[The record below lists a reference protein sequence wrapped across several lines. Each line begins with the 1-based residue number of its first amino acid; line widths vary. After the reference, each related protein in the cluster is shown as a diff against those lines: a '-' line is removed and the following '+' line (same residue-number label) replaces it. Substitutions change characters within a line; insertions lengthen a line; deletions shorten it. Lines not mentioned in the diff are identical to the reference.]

1 MRLPDHRDSSFRAK
15 YRTVHRVLIT
25 DSLSKAGLKVLEQTP
40 GIEVVIRSGLTPQQV
55 REELKSVDAI
65 IIRSGTTLTAEILE
79 DQQRLKCIARA
90 GVGVDNINLEAAT
103 RAGVLVMNT
112 PSGNTISTAE
122 HTFAM
127 MLALSRN
134 IGPAHASMKAGK
146 WDRKSFQG
154 TQLAGK
160 TLAVL
165 GLGRIGLSVAARA
178 RAFEMNVLGYDPLI
192 SEEKCKELGIQL
204 FRDVDEIVT
213 RCDYLTVHTPLTDE
227 TRGIINAARLAS
239 MKKGVR
245 IINCARG
252 GIIDEQD
259 LAAAIESGH
268 VAGAALDVFVDEPPT
283 DRRLVDLP
291 KVLATP
297 HLGASTD
304 EAQEMVSIEAAELVV
319 AYLQRNEI
327 RCAVNMAPVSAQ
339 EMAELQHYLNLCYRL
354 GLLSAQMIRG
364 QGLKNAEVVYRGDA
378 AFRKTRLLTNA
389 FTAGLLEG
397 ALDESVNVINATSV
411 AQARGIHIR
420 ESATGDCENFAS
432 MVSVI
437 VETGHGRFEASGT
450 IFGNQFMRLVRLNEF
465 QFEAYLDGLLLIYRH
480 RDVPGV
486 IGFIGTHLG
495 EDNVN
500 IAQMAL
506 GRRSQAP
513 GGPAAA
519 ILNLD
524 STPSAETLNRI
535 RAYQPDTKV
544 DIVKLPPANAG
555 LPWLTAR

>member
-1 MRLPDHRDSSFRAK
+1 M
-15 YRTVHRVLIT
+15 YRVLIT
-25 DSLSKAGLKVLEQTP
+25 DSLSKAGLKVLEQTE
-40 GIEVVIRSGLTPQQV
+40 GIEVVIRSGLTPEQV
-55 REELKSVDAI
+55 REELKTVDAI

-79 DQQRLKCIARA
+79 GQERLKCIARA

-134 IGPAHASMKAGK
+134 IGPAHASMKSGK

-160 TLAVL
+160 TLAVI

-178 RAFEMNVLGYDPLI
+178 VAFEMNVLGYDPLI
-192 SEEKCKELGIQL
+192 SEEKCKEYGIQL

-213 RCDYLTVHTPLTDE
+213 KCDYLTVHTPLTEE
-227 TRGIINAARLAS
+227 TRSIINAARLAK

-252 GIIDEQD
+252 GIVDETA
-259 LAAAIESGH
+259 LADAIESGH
-268 VAGAALDVFVDEPPT
+268 VAGAAMDVFVEEPPK
-283 DRRLVDLP
+283 DRRLIDLP

-319 AYLQRNEI
+319 AYLTRNEI
-327 RCAVNMAPVSAQ
+327 RCAVNMAPVSAA
-339 EMAELQHYLNLCYRL
+339 EMNELRHYLNLCYRL
-354 GLLSAQMIRG
+354 GLLGAQMIRG
-364 QGLKNAEVVYRGDA
+364 QGLRSAEVIYRGEA
-378 AFRKTRLLTNA
+378 AGRKTRILTNA
-389 FTAGLLEG
+389 FTAGLLEA
-397 ALDESVNVINATSV
+397 ALDESVNIINATSV

-420 ESATGDCENFAS
+420 ESSTGDCENFAS
-432 MVSVI
+432 MVSV
-437 VETGHGRFEASGT
+437 VLETDQGRFETSGT

-465 QFEAYLDGLLLIYRH
+465 HFEAYLDGLLLIYRH

-486 IGFIGTHLG
+486 IGFIGTVLG
-495 EDNVN
+495 EHKVN

-506 GRRSQAP
+506 GRRQTQP
-513 GGPAAA
+513 GGASVAV
-519 ILNLD
+519 LNLD
-524 STPSAETLNRI
+524 SE
-535 RAYQPDTKV
+535 
-544 DIVKLPPANAG
+544 PPAEAIQRVRDHQEVSGVDMVRLPAAG
-555 LPWLTAR
+555 ASLPWLTTN

>member
-1 MRLPDHRDSSFRAK
+1 M
-15 YRTVHRVLIT
+15 HRVLIT

-79 DQQRLKCIARA
+79 GQDRLKCIARA

-227 TRGIINAARLAS
+227 TRGIINADRLAK

-259 LAAAIESGH
+259 LATAIESGH

-339 EMAELQHYLNLCYRL
+339 EMAELQHYLNLSYRL

-364 QGLKNAEVVYRGDA
+364 QGLKSAEVVYRGDA
-378 AFRKTRLLTNA
+378 ASRKTRLLTNA
-389 FTAGLLEG
+389 FTVGLLES

-437 VETGHGRFEASGT
+437 VETGQGRFEASGT

-524 STPSAETLNRI
+524 SAPSAAALNKI
-535 RAYQPDTKV
+535 REYQEGTTV
-544 DIVKLPPANAG
+544 DVVRLPPANAS

>member
-1 MRLPDHRDSSFRAK
+1 
-15 YRTVHRVLIT
+15 VHRVLIT

-65 IIRSGTTLTAEILE
+65 IIRSGTTLTAELLE
-79 DQQRLKCIARA
+79 GQDRLKCIARA

-227 TRGIINAARLAS
+227 TRGIINADRLAK

-259 LAAAIESGH
+259 LATAIESGH

-339 EMAELQHYLNLCYRL
+339 EMAELQHYLNLSYRL

-364 QGLKNAEVVYRGDA
+364 QGLKSAEVVYRGDA
-378 AFRKTRLLTNA
+378 ASRKTRLLTNA
-389 FTAGLLEG
+389 FTVGLLES

-437 VETGHGRFEASGT
+437 VETGQGRFEASGT

-524 STPSAETLNRI
+524 SAPSAAALNRI
-535 RAYQPDTKV
+535 REYQEGTTV
-544 DIVKLPPANAG
+544 DVVRLPPANAS

>member
-1 MRLPDHRDSSFRAK
+1 M
-15 YRTVHRVLIT
+15 YRVLIT
-25 DSLSKAGLKVLEQTP
+25 DSLSKAGLKVLEQTE
-40 GIEVVIRSGLTPQQV
+40 GIEVVIRSGLTPEQV
-55 REELKSVDAI
+55 REELKTVDAI

-79 DQQRLKCIARA
+79 GQERLKCIARA

-160 TLAVL
+160 TLAVI

-178 RAFEMNVLGYDPLI
+178 VAFEMNVLGYDPLI
-192 SEEKCKELGIQL
+192 SEEKCKEYGIQL

-213 RCDYLTVHTPLTDE
+213 KCDYLTVHTPLTEE
-227 TRGIINAARLAS
+227 TRSIINAARLAK

-252 GIIDEQD
+252 GIVDETA
-259 LAAAIESGH
+259 LADAIESGH
-268 VAGAALDVFVDEPPT
+268 VAGAAMDVFVEEPPK
-283 DRRLVDLP
+283 DRRLIDLP

-319 AYLQRNEI
+319 AYLTRNEI
-327 RCAVNMAPVSAQ
+327 RCAVNMAPVSAA
-339 EMAELQHYLNLCYRL
+339 EMNELRHYLNLCYRL
-354 GLLSAQMIRG
+354 GLLGAQMIRG
-364 QGLKNAEVVYRGDA
+364 QGLRSAEVIYRGEA
-378 AFRKTRLLTNA
+378 AGRKTRILTNA
-389 FTAGLLEG
+389 FTAGLLEA
-397 ALDESVNVINATSV
+397 ALDESVNIINATSV

-420 ESATGDCENFAS
+420 ESSTGDCENFAS
-432 MVSVI
+432 MVSV
-437 VETGHGRFEASGT
+437 VLETDQGRFETSGT

-465 QFEAYLDGLLLIYRH
+465 HFEAYLDGLLLIYRH

-486 IGFIGTHLG
+486 IGFIGTVLG
-495 EDNVN
+495 EHKVN

-506 GRRSQAP
+506 GRRQTQP
-513 GGPAAA
+513 GGASVAV
-519 ILNLD
+519 LNLD
-524 STPSAETLNRI
+524 SE
-535 RAYQPDTKV
+535 
-544 DIVKLPPANAG
+544 PPAEAIQRVRDHQEVSGVDMVRLPAAG
-555 LPWLTAR
+555 ASLPWLTTN

>member
-1 MRLPDHRDSSFRAK
+1 M
-15 YRTVHRVLIT
+15 HRVLIT

-79 DQQRLKCIARA
+79 GQERLKCIARA

-213 RCDYLTVHTPLTDE
+213 RCDYLTVHTPLTEE
-227 TRGIINAARLAS
+227 TRGIINAERLAK

-339 EMAELQHYLNLCYRL
+339 EMSELQHYLNLCYRL

-364 QGLKNAEVVYRGDA
+364 QGLKSAEVVYRGDA
-378 AFRKTRLLTNA
+378 ASRKTRLLTNA

-432 MVSVI
+432 VVSVI
-437 VETGHGRFEASGT
+437 VETGQGRFEASGT

-513 GGPAAA
+513 GGAAAA

-524 STPSAETLNRI
+524 STPSAETLSKI

-544 DIVKLPPANAG
+544 DIVRLPPANAG

>member
-1 MRLPDHRDSSFRAK
+1 M
-15 YRTVHRVLIT
+15 YRVLIT
-25 DSLSKAGLKVLEQTP
+25 DSLSKAGLKVLEQTE
-40 GIEVVIRSGLTPQQV
+40 GIEVVIRSGLTPEQV
-55 REELKSVDAI
+55 REELKTVDAI

-79 DQQRLKCIARA
+79 GQERLKCIARA

-160 TLAVL
+160 TLAVI

-178 RAFEMNVLGYDPLI
+178 VAFEMNVLGYDPLI
-192 SEEKCKELGIQL
+192 SEEKCKEYGIQL

-213 RCDYLTVHTPLTDE
+213 KCDYLTVHTPLTEE
-227 TRGIINAARLAS
+227 TRSIINAARLAK

-252 GIIDEQD
+252 GIVDETA
-259 LAAAIESGH
+259 LADAIESGH
-268 VAGAALDVFVDEPPT
+268 VAGAAMDVFVEEPPK
-283 DRRLVDLP
+283 DRRLIDLP

-319 AYLQRNEI
+319 AYLTRNEI
-327 RCAVNMAPVSAQ
+327 RCAVNMAPVSAA
-339 EMAELQHYLNLCYRL
+339 EMNELRHYLNLCYRL
-354 GLLSAQMIRG
+354 GLLGAQMIRG
-364 QGLKNAEVVYRGDA
+364 QGLRSAEVIYRGEA
-378 AFRKTRLLTNA
+378 ASRKTRILTNA
-389 FTAGLLEG
+389 FTAGLLEA
-397 ALDESVNVINATSV
+397 ALDESVNIINATSV

-420 ESATGDCENFAS
+420 ESSTGDCENFAS
-432 MVSVI
+432 MVSV
-437 VETGHGRFEASGT
+437 VLETDQGRFETSGT

-465 QFEAYLDGLLLIYRH
+465 HFEAYLDGLLLIYRH

-486 IGFIGTHLG
+486 IGFIGTVLG
-495 EDNVN
+495 EHKVN

-506 GRRSQAP
+506 GRRQTQP
-513 GGPAAA
+513 GGASVAV
-519 ILNLD
+519 LNLD
-524 STPSAETLNRI
+524 SEPSAEAIQRV
-535 RAYQPDTKV
+535 RDHQEVSGV
-544 DIVKLPPANAG
+544 DMVRLPAAG
-555 LPWLTAR
+555 ASLPWLTTN

>member
-1 MRLPDHRDSSFRAK
+1 M
-15 YRTVHRVLIT
+15 YRVLIT
-25 DSLSKAGLKVLEQTP
+25 DSLSKAGLKVLEQTE
-40 GIEVVIRSGLTPQQV
+40 GIEVVIRSGLTPEQV
-55 REELKSVDAI
+55 REELKTVDAI

-79 DQQRLKCIARA
+79 GQERLKCIARA

-160 TLAVL
+160 TLAVI

-178 RAFEMNVLGYDPLI
+178 VAFEMNVLGYDPLI
-192 SEEKCKELGIQL
+192 SEEKCKEYGIQL
-204 FRDVDEIVT
+204 FRDVDDIVT
-213 RCDYLTVHTPLTDE
+213 KCDYLTVHTPLTEE
-227 TRGIINAARLAS
+227 TRSIINAARLAK

-252 GIIDEQD
+252 GIVDETA
-259 LAAAIESGH
+259 LADAIESGH
-268 VAGAALDVFVDEPPT
+268 VAGAAMDVFVEEPPK
-283 DRRLVDLP
+283 DRRLIDLP

-319 AYLQRNEI
+319 AYLTRNEI
-327 RCAVNMAPVSAQ
+327 RCAVNMAPVSAA
-339 EMAELQHYLNLCYRL
+339 EMNELRHYLNLCYRL
-354 GLLSAQMIRG
+354 GLLGAQMIRG
-364 QGLKNAEVVYRGDA
+364 QGLRSAEVIYRGEA
-378 AFRKTRLLTNA
+378 ASRKTRILTNA
-389 FTAGLLEG
+389 FTAGLLEA
-397 ALDESVNVINATSV
+397 ALDESVNIINATSV
-411 AQARGIHIR
+411 AHARGIHIR
-420 ESATGDCENFAS
+420 ESSTGDCENFAS
-432 MVSVI
+432 MVSV
-437 VETGHGRFEASGT
+437 VLETDQGRFETSGT

-465 QFEAYLDGLLLIYRH
+465 HFEAYLDGLLLIYRH

-486 IGFIGTHLG
+486 IGFIGTVLG
-495 EDNVN
+495 EHKVN

-506 GRRSQAP
+506 GRRQTQP
-513 GGPAAA
+513 GGASVAV
-519 ILNLD
+519 LNLD
-524 STPSAETLNRI
+524 SEPSAEAIQRV
-535 RAYQPDTKV
+535 RDHKEVSGV
-544 DIVKLPPANAG
+544 DMVRLPAAG
-555 LPWLTAR
+555 ASLPWLTTN

>member
-1 MRLPDHRDSSFRAK
+1 
-15 YRTVHRVLIT
+15 VHRVLIT

-79 DQQRLKCIARA
+79 GQERLKCIARA

-213 RCDYLTVHTPLTDE
+213 RCDYLTVHTPLTEE
-227 TRGIINAARLAS
+227 TRGIINAERLAK

-268 VAGAALDVFVDEPPT
+268 SMCSSMNHPPIVGWSICPKCWP
-283 DRRLVDLP
+283 RRTWVLP
-291 KVLATP
+291 LMKLRKWFPSKRPSWSWPTCSAMKSAVP
-297 HLGASTD
+297 
-304 EAQEMVSIEAAELVV
+304 SIWLP
-319 AYLQRNEI
+319 YPL
-327 RCAVNMAPVSAQ
+327 
-339 EMAELQHYLNLCYRL
+339 
-354 GLLSAQMIRG
+354 
-364 QGLKNAEVVYRGDA
+364 
-378 AFRKTRLLTNA
+378 RKWSNCSIT
-389 FTAGLLEG
+389 
-397 ALDESVNVINATSV
+397 
-411 AQARGIHIR
+411 
-420 ESATGDCENFAS
+420 
-432 MVSVI
+432 
-437 VETGHGRFEASGT
+437 
-450 IFGNQFMRLVRLNEF
+450 
-465 QFEAYLDGLLLIYRH
+465 
-480 RDVPGV
+480 
-486 IGFIGTHLG
+486 
-495 EDNVN
+495 
-500 IAQMAL
+500 
-506 GRRSQAP
+506 
-513 GGPAAA
+513 
-519 ILNLD
+519 
-524 STPSAETLNRI
+524 
-535 RAYQPDTKV
+535 
-544 DIVKLPPANAG
+544 
-555 LPWLTAR
+555 

>member
-1 MRLPDHRDSSFRAK
+1 M
-15 YRTVHRVLIT
+15 HRVLIT

-79 DQQRLKCIARA
+79 GQERLKCIARA

-227 TRGIINAARLAS
+227 TRGIINADRLAK

-339 EMAELQHYLNLCYRL
+339 EMSELQHYLNLCYRL
-354 GLLSAQMIRG
+354 GLLCAQMIRG
-364 QGLKNAEVVYRGDA
+364 QGLKSAEVVYRGDA
-378 AFRKTRLLTNA
+378 ASRKTRLLTNA

-437 VETGHGRFEASGT
+437 VETGTGRFEASGT

-513 GGPAAA
+513 GGAAAA

-524 STPSAETLNRI
+524 STPSAETLNKI

>member
-1 MRLPDHRDSSFRAK
+1 
-15 YRTVHRVLIT
+15 VHRVLIT

-79 DQQRLKCIARA
+79 GQERLKCIARA

-213 RCDYLTVHTPLTDE
+213 RCDYLTVHTPLTEE
-227 TRGIINAARLAS
+227 TRGIINADRLAK

-339 EMAELQHYLNLCYRL
+339 EMSELQHYLNLCYRL

-364 QGLKNAEVVYRGDA
+364 QGLKSAEVVYRGDA
-378 AFRKTRLLTNA
+378 ASRKTRLLTNA

-437 VETGHGRFEASGT
+437 VETGTGRFEASGT

-513 GGPAAA
+513 GGAAAA

-524 STPSAETLNRI
+524 STPSAETLNKI

-544 DIVKLPPANAG
+544 DIVRLPPANAG

>member
-1 MRLPDHRDSSFRAK
+1 
-15 YRTVHRVLIT
+15 VHRVLIT

-134 IGPAHASMKAGK
+134 IGPAYASMKAGK

-227 TRGIINAARLAS
+227 TRGIINAPRLAS

-283 DRRLVDLP
+283 DRHLMDLP

-364 QGLKNAEVVYRGDA
+364 QSLKNAEVVYRGDA
-378 AFRKTRLLTNA
+378 ASRKTRLLTNA

-437 VETGHGRFEASGT
+437 VETGQGRFEASGT

-513 GGPAAA
+513 GGAAAA

-524 STPSAETLNRI
+524 STPSAETLNKI

>member
-1 MRLPDHRDSSFRAK
+1 
-15 YRTVHRVLIT
+15 VHRVLIT

-134 IGPAHASMKAGK
+134 IGPAYASMKAGK

-227 TRGIINAARLAS
+227 TRGIINAPRLAS

-283 DRRLVDLP
+283 DRHLMDLP

-364 QGLKNAEVVYRGDA
+364 QSLKNAEVVYRGDA
-378 AFRKTRLLTNA
+378 ASRKTRLLTNA

-437 VETGHGRFEASGT
+437 VETGQGRFEASGT

-513 GGPAAA
+513 GGAAAA

>member
-1 MRLPDHRDSSFRAK
+1 M
-15 YRTVHRVLIT
+15 HRVLIT

-40 GIEVVIRSGLTPQQV
+40 GIELVIRSGLTPQQV

-79 DQQRLKCIARA
+79 GQERLKCIARA

-213 RCDYLTVHTPLTDE
+213 RCDYLTVHTPLTEE
-227 TRGIINAARLAS
+227 TRGIINADRLAK

-339 EMAELQHYLNLCYRL
+339 EMSELQHYLNLCYRL

-364 QGLKNAEVVYRGDA
+364 QGLKSAEVVYRGDA
-378 AFRKTRLLTNA
+378 ASRKTRLLTNA

-437 VETGHGRFEASGT
+437 VETGTGRFEASGT

-513 GGPAAA
+513 GGAAAA

-524 STPSAETLNRI
+524 STPSAETLSKI

>member
-1 MRLPDHRDSSFRAK
+1 M
-15 YRTVHRVLIT
+15 HRVLIT

-134 IGPAHASMKAGK
+134 IGPAYASMKAGK

-227 TRGIINAARLAS
+227 TRGIINAPRLAS

-283 DRRLVDLP
+283 DRHLMDLP

-364 QGLKNAEVVYRGDA
+364 QSLKNAEVVYRGDA
-378 AFRKTRLLTNA
+378 ASRKTRLLTNA

-437 VETGHGRFEASGT
+437 VETGQGRFEASGT

-513 GGPAAA
+513 GGAAAA

-524 STPSAETLNRI
+524 STPSAETLNKI

>member
-1 MRLPDHRDSSFRAK
+1 M
-15 YRTVHRVLIT
+15 HRVLIT

-65 IIRSGTTLTAEILE
+65 IIRSGTTLTAELLE
-79 DQQRLKCIARA
+79 GQDRLKCIARA

-227 TRGIINAARLAS
+227 TRGIINADRLAK

-259 LAAAIESGH
+259 LATAIESGH

-339 EMAELQHYLNLCYRL
+339 EMAELQHYLNLSYRL

-364 QGLKNAEVVYRGDA
+364 QGLKSAEVVYRGDA
-378 AFRKTRLLTNA
+378 ASRKTRLLTNA
-389 FTAGLLEG
+389 FTVGLLES

-437 VETGHGRFEASGT
+437 VETGQGRFEASGT

-524 STPSAETLNRI
+524 SAPSAAALNRI
-535 RAYQPDTKV
+535 REYQEGTTV
-544 DIVKLPPANAG
+544 DVVRLPPANAS

>member
-1 MRLPDHRDSSFRAK
+1 
-15 YRTVHRVLIT
+15 
-25 DSLSKAGLKVLEQTP
+25 
-40 GIEVVIRSGLTPQQV
+40 
-55 REELKSVDAI
+55 
-65 IIRSGTTLTAEILE
+65 
-79 DQQRLKCIARA
+79 
-90 GVGVDNINLEAAT
+90 
-103 RAGVLVMNT
+103 
-112 PSGNTISTAE
+112 
-122 HTFAM
+122 M

-165 GLGRIGLSVAARA
+165 GLGRIGLSVATRA

-227 TRGIINAARLAS
+227 TRGIINADRLAK

-259 LAAAIESGH
+259 LATAIESGH

-283 DRRLVDLP
+283 DRRLVDLA

-339 EMAELQHYLNLCYRL
+339 EMAELQHYLNLSYRL

-364 QGLKNAEVVYRGDA
+364 QGLKSAEVVYRGDA
-378 AFRKTRLLTNA
+378 ASRKTRLLTNA
-389 FTAGLLEG
+389 FTVGLLES

-437 VETGHGRFEASGT
+437 VETGQGRFEASGT

-524 STPSAETLNRI
+524 SAPSAAALNKI
-535 RAYQPDTKV
+535 REYQEGTTV
-544 DIVKLPPANAG
+544 DVVRLPPANAS

>member
-1 MRLPDHRDSSFRAK
+1 M
-15 YRTVHRVLIT
+15 YRVLIT
-25 DSLSKAGLKVLEQTP
+25 DSLSKAGLKVLEQTE
-40 GIEVVIRSGLTPQQV
+40 GIEVVIRSGLTPEQV
-55 REELKSVDAI
+55 REELKTVDAI

-79 DQQRLKCIARA
+79 GQERLKCIARA

-160 TLAVL
+160 TLAVI

-178 RAFEMNVLGYDPLI
+178 VAFEMNVLGYDPLI
-192 SEEKCKELGIQL
+192 SEEKCKEYGIQL

-213 RCDYLTVHTPLTDE
+213 KCDYLTVHTPLTEE
-227 TRGIINAARLAS
+227 TRSIINAARLAK

-252 GIIDEQD
+252 GIVDETA
-259 LAAAIESGH
+259 LADAIESGH
-268 VAGAALDVFVDEPPT
+268 VAGAAMDVFVEEPPK
-283 DRRLVDLP
+283 DRRLIDLP

-319 AYLQRNEI
+319 AYLTRNEI
-327 RCAVNMAPVSAQ
+327 RCAVNMAPVSAA
-339 EMAELQHYLNLCYRL
+339 EMNELRHYLNLCYRL
-354 GLLSAQMIRG
+354 GLLGAQMIRG
-364 QGLKNAEVVYRGDA
+364 QGLRSAEVIYRGEA
-378 AFRKTRLLTNA
+378 ASRKTRILTNA
-389 FTAGLLEG
+389 FTAGLLEA
-397 ALDESVNVINATSV
+397 ALDESVNIINATSV

-420 ESATGDCENFAS
+420 ESSTGDCENFAS
-432 MVSVI
+432 MVSV
-437 VETGHGRFEASGT
+437 VLETDQGRFETSGT

-465 QFEAYLDGLLLIYRH
+465 HFEAYLDGLLLIYRH

-486 IGFIGTHLG
+486 IGFIGTVLG
-495 EDNVN
+495 EHKVN

-506 GRRSQAP
+506 GRRQTQP
-513 GGPAAA
+513 GGASVAV
-519 ILNLD
+519 LNLD
-524 STPSAETLNRI
+524 SEPSAEAIQRV
-535 RAYQPDTKV
+535 RDHKEVSGV
-544 DIVKLPPANAG
+544 DMVRLPAAG
-555 LPWLTAR
+555 ASLPWLTTN

>member
-1 MRLPDHRDSSFRAK
+1 M
-15 YRTVHRVLIT
+15 HRVLIT

-134 IGPAHASMKAGK
+134 IGPAYASMKAGK

-227 TRGIINAARLAS
+227 TRGIINAPRLAS

-283 DRRLVDLP
+283 DRHLMDLP

-364 QGLKNAEVVYRGDA
+364 QSLKNAEVVYRGDA
-378 AFRKTRLLTNA
+378 ASRKTRLLTNA

-437 VETGHGRFEASGT
+437 VETGQGRFEASGT

-513 GGPAAA
+513 GGAAAA

>member
-1 MRLPDHRDSSFRAK
+1 M
-15 YRTVHRVLIT
+15 YRVLIT
-25 DSLSKAGLKVLEQTP
+25 DSLSKAGLKVLEQTE
-40 GIEVVIRSGLTPQQV
+40 GIEVVIRSGLTPEQV
-55 REELKSVDAI
+55 REELKTVDAI

-79 DQQRLKCIARA
+79 GQERLKCIARA

-160 TLAVL
+160 TLAVI

-178 RAFEMNVLGYDPLI
+178 VAFEMNVLGYDPLI
-192 SEEKCKELGIQL
+192 SEEKCKEYGIQL
-204 FRDVDEIVT
+204 FRDVDDIVT
-213 RCDYLTVHTPLTDE
+213 KCDYLTVHTPLTEE
-227 TRGIINAARLAS
+227 TRSIINAARLAK

-252 GIIDEQD
+252 GIVDETA
-259 LAAAIESGH
+259 LADAIESGH
-268 VAGAALDVFVDEPPT
+268 VAGAAMDVFVEEPPK
-283 DRRLVDLP
+283 DRRLIDLP

-319 AYLQRNEI
+319 AYLTRNEI
-327 RCAVNMAPVSAQ
+327 RCAVNMAPVSAA
-339 EMAELQHYLNLCYRL
+339 EMNELRHYLNLCYRL
-354 GLLSAQMIRG
+354 GLLGAQMIRG
-364 QGLKNAEVVYRGDA
+364 QGLRSAEVIYRGEA
-378 AFRKTRLLTNA
+378 ASRKTRILTNA
-389 FTAGLLEG
+389 FTAGLLEA
-397 ALDESVNVINATSV
+397 ALDESVNIINATSV

-420 ESATGDCENFAS
+420 ESSTGDCENFAS
-432 MVSVI
+432 MVSV
-437 VETGHGRFEASGT
+437 VLETDQGRFETSGT

-465 QFEAYLDGLLLIYRH
+465 HFEAYLDGLLLIYRH

-486 IGFIGTHLG
+486 IGFIGTVLG
-495 EDNVN
+495 EHKVN

-506 GRRSQAP
+506 GRRQTQP
-513 GGPAAA
+513 GGASVAV
-519 ILNLD
+519 LNLD
-524 STPSAETLNRI
+524 SEPSAEAIQRV
-535 RAYQPDTKV
+535 RDHKEVSGV
-544 DIVKLPPANAG
+544 DMVRLPAAG
-555 LPWLTAR
+555 ASLPWLTTN

>member
-1 MRLPDHRDSSFRAK
+1 M
-15 YRTVHRVLIT
+15 YRVLIT
-25 DSLSKAGLKVLEQTP
+25 DSLSKAGLKVLEQTE
-40 GIEVVIRSGLTPQQV
+40 GIEVVIRSGLTPEQV
-55 REELKSVDAI
+55 REELKTVDAI

-79 DQQRLKCIARA
+79 GQERLKCIARA

-134 IGPAHASMKAGK
+134 IGPAHASMKSGK

-160 TLAVL
+160 TLAVI

-178 RAFEMNVLGYDPLI
+178 VAFEMNVLGYDPLI
-192 SEEKCKELGIQL
+192 SEEKCKEYGIQL

-213 RCDYLTVHTPLTDE
+213 KCDYLTVHTPLTEE
-227 TRGIINAARLAS
+227 TRSIINAARLAK

-252 GIIDEQD
+252 GIVDETA
-259 LAAAIESGH
+259 LADAIESGH
-268 VAGAALDVFVDEPPT
+268 VAGAAMDVFVEEPPK
-283 DRRLVDLP
+283 DRRLIDLP

-319 AYLQRNEI
+319 AYLTRNEI
-327 RCAVNMAPVSAQ
+327 RCAVNMAPVSAA
-339 EMAELQHYLNLCYRL
+339 EMNELRHYLNLCYRL
-354 GLLSAQMIRG
+354 GLLGAQMIRG
-364 QGLKNAEVVYRGDA
+364 QGLRSAEVIYRGEA
-378 AFRKTRLLTNA
+378 ASRKTRILTNA
-389 FTAGLLEG
+389 FTAGLLEA
-397 ALDESVNVINATSV
+397 ALDESVNIINATSV

-420 ESATGDCENFAS
+420 ESSTGDCENFAS
-432 MVSVI
+432 MVSV
-437 VETGHGRFEASGT
+437 VLETDQGRFETSGT

-465 QFEAYLDGLLLIYRH
+465 HFEAYLDGLLLIYRH

-486 IGFIGTHLG
+486 IGFIGTVLG
-495 EDNVN
+495 EHKVN

-506 GRRSQAP
+506 GRRQTQP
-513 GGPAAA
+513 GGASVAV
-519 ILNLD
+519 LNLD
-524 STPSAETLNRI
+524 SE
-535 RAYQPDTKV
+535 
-544 DIVKLPPANAG
+544 PPAEAIQRVRDHQEVSGVDMVRLPAAG
-555 LPWLTAR
+555 ASLPWLTTN

>member
-1 MRLPDHRDSSFRAK
+1 
-15 YRTVHRVLIT
+15 LIT

-79 DQQRLKCIARA
+79 GQERLKCIARA

-213 RCDYLTVHTPLTDE
+213 RCDYLTVHTPLTEE
-227 TRGIINAARLAS
+227 TRGIINADRLAK

-339 EMAELQHYLNLCYRL
+339 EMSELQHYLNLCYRL

-364 QGLKNAEVVYRGDA
+364 QGLKSAEVVYRGDA
-378 AFRKTRLLTNA
+378 ASRKTRLLTNA

-437 VETGHGRFEASGT
+437 VETGQGRFEASGT

-513 GGPAAA
+513 GGAAAA

-524 STPSAETLNRI
+524 STPSAETLNKI

>member
-1 MRLPDHRDSSFRAK
+1 M
-15 YRTVHRVLIT
+15 HRVLIT

-79 DQQRLKCIARA
+79 GQDRLKCIARA

-227 TRGIINAARLAS
+227 TRGIINADRLAK

-259 LAAAIESGH
+259 LATAIESGH

-339 EMAELQHYLNLCYRL
+339 EMAELQHYLNLSYRL

-364 QGLKNAEVVYRGDA
+364 QGLKSAEVVYRGDA
-378 AFRKTRLLTNA
+378 ASRKTRLLTNA
-389 FTAGLLEG
+389 FTVGLLES

-437 VETGHGRFEASGT
+437 VETGQGRFEASGT

-524 STPSAETLNRI
+524 SAPSAAALNKI
-535 RAYQPDTKV
+535 REYQEGHDSGCCSTSPGQRQSAVADRKV
-544 DIVKLPPANAG
+544 SMAPAAC
-555 LPWLTAR
+555 LLRCQHA

>member
-1 MRLPDHRDSSFRAK
+1 M
-15 YRTVHRVLIT
+15 HRVLIT

-55 REELKSVDAI
+55 REELKTVDAI

-79 DQQRLKCIARA
+79 GQERLKCIARA

-227 TRGIINAARLAS
+227 TRGIINAERLAK

-339 EMAELQHYLNLCYRL
+339 EMVELQHYLNLCYRL

-364 QGLKNAEVVYRGDA
+364 QGLKTAEVVYRGDA
-378 AFRKTRLLTNA
+378 AARKTRLLTNA
-389 FTAGLLEG
+389 FTAGLLES

-437 VETGHGRFEASGT
+437 VETGQGRFEASGT

-524 STPSAETLNRI
+524 SPPSAGTLNRI
-535 RAYQPDTKV
+535 RAYQPDTTV

>member
-1 MRLPDHRDSSFRAK
+1 M
-15 YRTVHRVLIT
+15 HRVLIT

-79 DQQRLKCIARA
+79 GQERLKCIARA

-213 RCDYLTVHTPLTDE
+213 RCDYLTVHTPLTEE
-227 TRGIINAARLAS
+227 TRGIINAERLAK

-339 EMAELQHYLNLCYRL
+339 EMVELQHYLNLCYRL

-364 QGLKNAEVVYRGDA
+364 QGLKTAEVVYRGDA
-378 AFRKTRLLTNA
+378 AARKTRLLTNA

-437 VETGHGRFEASGT
+437 VETGQGRFEASGT

-500 IAQMAL
+500 IAQMRADE
-506 GRRSQAP
+506 P
-513 GGPAAA
+513 D
-519 ILNLD
+519 D
-524 STPSAETLNRI
+524 SGHVAMTINQQQTVQI
-535 RAYQPDTKV
+535 RL
-544 DIVKLPPANAG
+544 KLK
-555 LPWLTAR
+555 LVQSHQTHEL

>member
-1 MRLPDHRDSSFRAK
+1 V
-15 YRTVHRVLIT
+15 YRVLIT
-25 DSLSKAGLKVLEQTP
+25 DSLSKAGLKVLEQTE
-40 GIEVVIRSGLTPQQV
+40 GIEVVIRSGLTPEQV
-55 REELKSVDAI
+55 REELKTVDAI

-79 DQQRLKCIARA
+79 GQERLKCIARA

-160 TLAVL
+160 TLAVI

-178 RAFEMNVLGYDPLI
+178 VAFEMNVLGYDPLI
-192 SEEKCKELGIQL
+192 SEEKCKEYGIQL

-213 RCDYLTVHTPLTDE
+213 KCDYLTVHTPLTEE
-227 TRGIINAARLAS
+227 TRSIINAARLAK

-252 GIIDEQD
+252 GIVDETA
-259 LAAAIESGH
+259 LADAIESGH
-268 VAGAALDVFVDEPPT
+268 VAGAAMDVFVEEPPK
-283 DRRLVDLP
+283 DRRLIDLP

-319 AYLQRNEI
+319 AYLTRNEI
-327 RCAVNMAPVSAQ
+327 RCAVNMAPVSAA
-339 EMAELQHYLNLCYRL
+339 EMNELRHYLNLCYRL
-354 GLLSAQMIRG
+354 GLLGAQMIRG
-364 QGLKNAEVVYRGDA
+364 QGLRSAEVIYRGEA
-378 AFRKTRLLTNA
+378 AGRKTRILTNA
-389 FTAGLLEG
+389 FTAGLLEA
-397 ALDESVNVINATSV
+397 ALDESVNIINATSV

-420 ESATGDCENFAS
+420 ESSTGDCENFAS
-432 MVSVI
+432 MVSV
-437 VETGHGRFEASGT
+437 VLETDQGRFETSGT

-465 QFEAYLDGLLLIYRH
+465 HFEAYLDGLLLIYRH

-486 IGFIGTHLG
+486 IGFIGTVLG
-495 EDNVN
+495 EHKVN

-506 GRRSQAP
+506 GRRQTQP
-513 GGPAAA
+513 GGASVAV
-519 ILNLD
+519 LNLD
-524 STPSAETLNRI
+524 SE
-535 RAYQPDTKV
+535 
-544 DIVKLPPANAG
+544 PPAEAIQRVRDHQEVSGVDMVRLPAAG
-555 LPWLTAR
+555 ASLPWLTTN

>member
-1 MRLPDHRDSSFRAK
+1 M
-15 YRTVHRVLIT
+15 YRVLIT
-25 DSLSKAGLKVLEQTP
+25 DSLSKAGLKVLEQTE
-40 GIEVVIRSGLTPQQV
+40 GIEVVIRSGLTPEQV

-65 IIRSGTTLTAEILE
+65 IIRSGTTLTAELLE
-79 DQQRLKCIARA
+79 GQERLKCIARA

-160 TLAVL
+160 TLAVI

-178 RAFEMNVLGYDPLI
+178 VAFEMNVLGYDPLI
-192 SEEKCKELGIQL
+192 SEEKCKEYGIQL
-204 FRDVDEIVT
+204 FRDVDDVIT
-213 RCDYLTVHTPLTDE
+213 KCDYLTVHTPLTDE
-227 TRGIINAARLAS
+227 TRGIINAARMAK

-252 GIIDEQD
+252 GIVDERD
-259 LAAAIESGH
+259 LADAIESGH
-268 VAGAALDVFVDEPPT
+268 VAGAAMDVFVEEPPK
-283 DRRLVDLP
+283 DRRLVDLA

-319 AYLQRNEI
+319 AYLTRNEI
-327 RCAVNMAPVSAQ
+327 RCAVNMAPVSAA
-339 EMAELQHYLNLCYRL
+339 EMNELRHYLNLCYRL
-354 GLLSAQMIRG
+354 GLLAAQMIRG
-364 QGLKNAEVVYRGDA
+364 QGLKSAEVIYRGEA
-378 AFRKTRLLTNA
+378 ADRKTRIMTNA
-389 FTAGLLEG
+389 FTAGLLEA
-397 ALDESVNVINATSV
+397 ALDESVNIINATSV
-411 AQARGIHIR
+411 AHARGIHIR

-432 MVSVI
+432 MVSV
-437 VETGHGRFEASGT
+437 VLETDQGRLETSGT

-465 QFEAYLDGLLLIYRH
+465 HFEAYLDGLLLIYRH

-486 IGFIGTHLG
+486 IGFIGTVLG

-506 GRRSQAP
+506 GRRQVHP
-513 GGPAAA
+513 GGASVAV
-519 ILNLD
+519 LNLD
-524 STPSAETLNRI
+524 SEPSSEAIQKVRGHKEVSG
-535 RAYQPDTKV
+535 V
-544 DIVKLPPANAG
+544 DIVRLPPAGAS
-555 LPWLTAR
+555 LPWLTTN